1 MRLGN
6 SVEWIDAEGVV
17 IAGEQIASKT
27 AVWTAGVAPSPAG
40 AWLRAE
46 TDRAGRVCV
55 QEDLTI
61 RDHPEI
67 LVIGDTAFKQQ
78 NGKPLPGVAQVAM
91 QQGHYAGKDI
101 HMRLVDG
108 QPPKPFKHFGKG
120 SMAVVG
126 KGLAVLQA
134 GNLNVSGF
142 AAWLAWAA
150 VHLQFLAT
158 SSLRLSVFVQWV
170 WTYLTGQR
178 GSRLIVKH
186 HADRTEARPTDSFRL
201 GPNTPSACCRR

>member
-1 MRLGN
+1 VR
-6 SVEWIDAEGVV
+6 
-17 IAGEQIASKT
+17 T
-27 AVWTAGVAPSPAG
+27 
-40 AWLRAE
+40 
-46 TDRAGRVCV
+46 
-55 QEDLTI
+55 EDLTI

-91 QQGHYAGKDI
+91 QQGHYAGKGI

-108 QPPKPFKHFGKG
+108 QPPKPFKYFYKG

-126 KGLAVLQA
+126 KGFAVLQA

-158 SSLRLSVFVQWV
+158 SSLRVSVFCSMG
-170 WTYLTGQR
+170 LDISHR
-178 GSRLIVKH
+178 SKRFK
-186 HADRTEARPTDSFRL
+186 ADREAPRRPNRSSADRL
-201 GPNTPSACCRR
+201 RPPWSEYPKRLLSMLNVPFDGSPLLRHVGNPFAHRSNLCLRRALVARGYSL